1 MLLKMTP
8 NKYFRVNVII
18 KVRIKLIRFTNTNLT
33 IWLNNEF
40 LLKTKTYFRI
50 STKAVDIPT
59 KKESNID
66 ISYEKKF
73 EKKIRLKTFANAAN
87 PPETQNFMICL
98 KFIFNKKL
106 SSTKY

>member
-1 MLLKMTP
+1 MTS
-8 NKYFRVNVII
+8 NKYFRVNVIM
-18 KVRIKLIRFTNTNLT
+18 KVRIKLIRFTNTNLI

-50 STKAVDIPT
+50 STKAVIIPT

-66 ISYEKKF
+66 ISYEKNF

-106 SSTKY
+106 SSTKD